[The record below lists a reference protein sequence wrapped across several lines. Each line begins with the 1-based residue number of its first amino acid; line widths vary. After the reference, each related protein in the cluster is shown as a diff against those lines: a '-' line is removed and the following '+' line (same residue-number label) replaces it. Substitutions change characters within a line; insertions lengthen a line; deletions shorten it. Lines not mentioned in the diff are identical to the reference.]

1 MNVFVGCSSRD
12 TNNEYYNRI
21 AEEIGDFIVNGKHN
35 LVFGGCDNGLMGKV
49 YSIVSKSSDSKII
62 ITIAKAYE
70 DDLKNLSYSSA
81 HMFDTVNERKNC
93 FIDLADVMFFLPGG
107 IGTIDE
113 ILTSIETRRNHE
125 HDVPIIIINTNNY
138 YGHLLDMLNQIYDE
152 GFADSKN
159 RELYFVANSI
169 EEAVNHLSELTWN
182 PNNNY

>member
-12 TNNEYYNRI
+12 TDNEYYNRI
-21 AEEIGDFIVNGKHN
+21 AEEIGKFIVKEKHN
-35 LVFGGCDNGLMGKV
+35 FVFGGCDAGLMGKI
-49 YSIVSKSSDSKII
+49 YSIVSKSADSKII

-70 DDLKNLSYSSA
+70 DDLKYLSYSDA
-81 HMFDTVNERKNC
+81 YMFDTVNERKNC
-93 FIDLADVMFFLPGG
+93 FINLADVMIFIPGG

-125 HDVPIIIINTNNY
+125 HDVPIIIINANNY
-138 YGHLLDMLNQIYDE
+138 FGHLLDMLNQIYDE

-169 EEAVNHLSELTWN
+169 EEALKHLSELTLN
-182 PNNNY
+182 SINK